1 MAKASYYQKQLHPT
15 AEQLIAAAL
24 ELMKS
29 KPLDKVTVEE
39 VLNNSG
45 VARSSLY
52 HHFEDFHH
60 LMEVALIRRFTK
72 DTDAAIAQLFTTADD
87 TDSFDRARE
96 VIHEWSHFIQDVG
109 RRQNRMARIVAIAT
123 ADRNERFRDML
134 SKEQQRITD
143 GYAEVFRIGQERGWI
158 NPRLTPVFLATLLQA
173 YTVGRALDDV
183 SANSISNEEWLSGI
197 DILQDTFFLNPELTK
212 GLDSLQ

>member
-1 MAKASYYQKQLHPT
+1 MAKASDYQKQLHTT
-15 AEQLIAAAL
+15 AEQLIATAL
-24 ELMKS
+24 ELMES

-52 HHFEDFHH
+52 HHFEDFPH

-87 TDSFDRARE
+87 TNSFDRARQ

-143 GYAEVFRIGQERGWI
+143 GYAEVLRIGQERGWI

>member
-1 MAKASYYQKQLHPT
+1 
-15 AEQLIAAAL
+15 
-24 ELMKS
+24 
-29 KPLDKVTVEE
+29 
-39 VLNNSG
+39 
-45 VARSSLY
+45 
-52 HHFEDFHH
+52 
-60 LMEVALIRRFTK
+60 
-72 DTDAAIAQLFTTADD
+72 
-87 TDSFDRARE
+87 
-96 VIHEWSHFIQDVG
+96 
-109 RRQNRMARIVAIAT
+109 
-123 ADRNERFRDML
+123 ML

-143 GYAEVFRIGQERGWI
+143 GYAEVLRIGQERGWI

>member
-1 MAKASYYQKQLHPT
+1 MAKASDYRNQLHRT
-15 AEQLIAAAL
+15 AELLIATAL
-24 ELMKS
+24 ELMES
-29 KPLDKVTVEE
+29 KPVDKVTVEE
-39 VLNNSG
+39 VLNTSG

-60 LMEVALIRRFTK
+60 LMEMALIRRFTK
-72 DTDAAIAQLFTTADD
+72 DADAAIAQLLTTADD
-87 TDSFDRARE
+87 TDSFDKARE
-96 VIHEWSHFIQDVG
+96 VIHEWSHFIQHVG

-143 GYAEVFRIGQERGWI
+143 GYAEAFRIGQERGWI

-173 YTVGRALDDV
+173 YTVGRAVDDV
-183 SANSISNEEWLSGI
+183 SATSLSNEEWLSGI
-197 DILQDTFFLNPELTK
+197 DILQDTFFLNPELTR
-212 GLDSLQ
+212 GINPPQ

>member
-1 MAKASYYQKQLHPT
+1 MAKASDYQSQLHPT
-15 AEQLIAAAL
+15 AEHLITTAL
-24 ELMKS
+24 ELMVS
-29 KPLDKVTVEE
+29 KPVDKVTVEE

-60 LMEVALIRRFTK
+60 LMEVALIRQFTH
-72 DTDAAIAQLFTTADD
+72 DTHAAIAQLITTAEGA
-87 TDSFDRARE
+87 DSFDKARS
-96 VIHEWSHFIQDVG
+96 VLHQWSHFIQDVG

-123 ADRNERFRDML
+123 ADRNERFRLML

-143 GYAEVFRIGQERGWI
+143 GYTEVFRIGHERGWI

-173 YTVGRALDDV
+173 YTVGRVVDDV
-183 SANSISNEEWLSGI
+183 ASTSLTNEEWLSGI
-197 DILQDTFFLNPELTK
+197 DILQDTFFLNPELTR
-212 GLDSLQ
+212 GLDSPS